1 MIIDCLKDDKQSLR
15 ACSLVSKMWSTRSRR
30 LLYFYS
36 NALHVIADPSHPG
49 NEFERLAEL
58 LRSEILAHKNTF
70 LNIRYLHFQSNC
82 DGSSDFEHKRLKPSV
97 LRFILLHIRLPR
109 LKGVKLENLQYTDP
123 LEDRNSVCRS
133 GVPMSLKTLEI
144 VDTSLF
150 DNISSLSRLMGIL
163 ALFSKIEKLLI
174 HGAKASSEKPA
185 TTTTTP
191 RKMKRSTRIQTAA
204 FPPNLRVDRLDLWDD
219 KSRHLLT
226 LASLIRTIRVSLPGS
241 LLKDLRVSCRNKEEL
256 VEFGL
261 LVQKAKGHLQNVALQ
276 LSGNLSSWSSDPPDY
291 DVLCL
296 SSCTALKSFR
306 LTVRLQPIFTYK
318 LPMINDEQPV
328 NNSKDIDFLYDQV
341 VEVLSYLPHNI
352 HHITLDLD
360 SDNLI
365 NNSVISEFFSNKWG
379 KLEMTLLKYK
389 ELEELHFRLDWR
401 WRSARFKR
409 RRELEI
415 QAFVNI
421 MLKGLKVKKVRTQI
435 PQLYLG
441 LKYWE
446 RFISQSFIDKT
457 EKSTAL
463 HKFFIIFKISTII
476 SSPHFPHKMLKI
488 VTKLLLRDYLGPLD
502 AY

>member
-1 MIIDCLKDDKQSLR
+1 
-15 ACSLVSKMWSTRSRR
+15 MWSTRSRR

-133 GVPMSLKTLEI
+133 GVPMALKTLEI

-163 ALFSKIEKLLI
+163 TLFSKIEKLLI
-174 HGAKASSEKPA
+174 H
-185 TTTTTP
+185 
-191 RKMKRSTRIQTAA
+191 
-204 FPPNLRVDRLDLWDD
+204 
-219 KSRHLLT
+219 
-226 LASLIRTIRVSLPGS
+226 
-241 LLKDLRVSCRNKEEL
+241 VSCRNKEEL

-261 LVQKAKGHLQNVALQ
+261 LVQNAKGHLQNVTLQ

-415 QAFVNI
+415 QAFINI
-421 MLKGLKVKKVRTQI
+421 MLKGLKVKKVVR
-435 PQLYLG
+435 LDAG
-441 LKYWE
+441 EW
-446 RFISQSFIDKT
+446 
-457 EKSTAL
+457 
-463 HKFFIIFKISTII
+463 
-476 SSPHFPHKMLKI
+476 SSLKI
-488 VTKLLLRDYLGPLD
+488 FFRSPLMIPYD
-502 AY
+502 FVHECHITTFIFPSHEL